1 MNTDWGRRAFLRR
14 RQKEEAMKKI
24 GLAMFAIA
32 LGLCTGVSAH
42 TLRIECKKTTG
53 ETIVCRGVFSDG
65 ELARRLPI
73 IIIDDEEKVLSS
85 GTTDVKGEYTFT
97 APGPEY
103 NVVIEGDRAHTAGIS
118 SLDIW

>member
-1 MNTDWGRRAFLRR
+1 MRTVGVAVIAV
-14 RQKEEAMKKI
+14 AM
-24 GLAMFAIA
+24 GLA
-32 LGLCTGVSAH
+32 TGVCAH

-53 ETIVCRGVFSDG
+53 DTVVCRGVFSDG

-85 GTTDVKGEYTFT
+85 GMTDVKGEYTFMAT
-97 APGPEY
+97 GPEY

>member
-1 MNTDWGRRAFLRR
+1 
-14 RQKEEAMKKI
+14 MKTI
-24 GLAMFAIA
+24 GFAVCAIA
-32 LGLCTGVSAH
+32 LGLTTGLSAH

-53 ETIVCRGVFSDG
+53 DTVVCRGVFSDG
-65 ELARRLPI
+65 ELARRLPV

-85 GTTDVKGEYTFT
+85 GMTDVKGEYTFK

-103 NVVIEGDRAHTAGIS
+103 NVVIEGDRAHTAGMS

>member
-1 MNTDWGRRAFLRR
+1 MMADGSDKVSQPPAKR
-14 RQKEEAMKKI
+14 EEDMKTI
-24 GLAMFAIA
+24 GLAVSAAA
-32 LGLCTGVSAH
+32 LMLSTAVDAH

-53 ETIVCRGVFSDG
+53 ANVICRGVFSDG

-73 IIIDDEEKVLSS
+73 IIIDDEERVLSS
-85 GTTDVKGEYTFT
+85 GMTDVKGEYAFA

-103 NVVIEGDRAHTAGIS
+103 NVVIEGDRAHVAGMS

>member
-1 MNTDWGRRAFLRR
+1 M
-14 RQKEEAMKKI
+14 MKTMI
-24 GLAMFAIA
+24 WTVAAVA
-32 LGLCTGVSAH
+32 LGLSTGVYAH

-53 ETIVCRGVFSDG
+53 DTVVCRGVFSDG

-73 IIIDDEEKVLSS
+73 ILIDDEEKVLSS
-85 GTTDVKGEYTFT
+85 GKTDVKGEYTFT

-103 NVVIEGDRAHTAGIS
+103 NVVIEGDRGHVAGMS